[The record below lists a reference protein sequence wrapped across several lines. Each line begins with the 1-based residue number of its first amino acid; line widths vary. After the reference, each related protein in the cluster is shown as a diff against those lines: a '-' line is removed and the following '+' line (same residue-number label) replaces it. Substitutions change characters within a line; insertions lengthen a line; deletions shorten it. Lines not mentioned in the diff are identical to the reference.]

1 MRIVSLLPSATEIL
15 FALGL
20 DAEVV
25 GVSYDCDFPPQASK
39 RRVVVDS
46 RIPLGLTSLEIDRQV
61 REYVE
66 RGESLYIV
74 NADALRELA
83 PDLVVTQ
90 DLCLVC
96 AASPDD
102 LAAVLSHFD
111 KRPRVLSLNPRNL
124 GDVWDDISGVARET
138 SREDTAEKLLADIKQ
153 RLQALN
159 REVEKIS
166 RRPRVAFLEWL
177 DPFYVGGHWVP
188 EMIAL
193 AGGEDIFGR
202 VGAPSFR
209 VELKDI
215 VAAAPDII
223 VIAPCGYDAE
233 RARHEYCAMTF
244 ASEWDGIPA
253 VRDGRVYAFE
263 ANAYASRPGP
273 RLVTGVEALAKIFHP
288 EIVVGDEAVGAF
300 QITTPTREK
309 LRSDFAGAGSLA
321 ARPHFVE
328 GQSNQNQKQPNRRT
342 TWPLNP
348 DLYS

>member
-15 FALGL
+15 FSLGL
-20 DAEVV
+20 DAEVA
-25 GVSYDCDFPPQASK
+25 GVSYDCDFPPQVSDL
-39 RRVVVDS
+39 RVVVDS
-46 RIPLGLTSLEIDRQV
+46 RIPPGLAALEIDRRV

-102 LAAVLSHFD
+102 LAAVLANFE

-124 GDVWDDISGVARET
+124 GDVWDDISRVARET
-138 SREDTAEKLLADIKQ
+138 SREDASEKLLAEIQQ
-153 RLQALN
+153 RLHALKHQ
-159 REVEKIS
+159 VEKTS
-166 RRPRVAFLEWL
+166 RRPSVAFLEWL
-177 DPFYVGGHWVP
+177 NPFYVGGHWVP

-193 AGGEDIFGR
+193 AGGEDMFGR

-215 VAAAPDII
+215 AAAAPDII

-233 RARHEYCAMTF
+233 EARKEYCTMAF
-244 ASEWDGIPA
+244 PLEWNAIPA

-288 EIVVGDEAVGAF
+288 EIVVEDEAAGAF
-300 QITTPTREK
+300 QV
-309 LRSDFAGAGSLA
+309 
-321 ARPHFVE
+321 ARPSRE
-328 GQSNQNQKQPNRRT
+328 NYQATSPQLDLSRRAHI
-342 TWPLNP
+342 L
-348 DLYS
+348 

>member
-15 FALGL
+15 FSLGL

-25 GVSYDCDFPPQASK
+25 GVSYDCDFPPQVSQ

-46 RIPLGLTSLEIDRQV
+46 RIPPGLTSLEIDRQV

-66 RGESLYIV
+66 RGESLYTV
-74 NADALRELA
+74 NADALKQLA

-102 LAAVLSHFD
+102 LAAVLANFEN
-111 KRPRVLSLNPRNL
+111 RPKVLSLNPRNL
-124 GDVWDDISGVARET
+124 ADVWDDISRVARET
-138 SREDTAEKLLADIKQ
+138 SCEDAAEKLLAEIEQ
-153 RLQALN
+153 RLRVLN
-159 REVEKIS
+159 GQLEKIS

-193 AGGEDIFGR
+193 AGGEDVFGR

-209 VELKDI
+209 LELKDI

-233 RARHEYCAMTF
+233 QARNEYCAMTL
-244 ASEWDGIPA
+244 ASEWDTIPA

-288 EIVVGDEAVGAF
+288 EIEVADEAMAASE
-300 QITTPTREK
+300 IANPPRENYRANSPT
-309 LRSDFAGAGSLA
+309 LDL
-321 ARPHFVE
+321 P
-328 GQSNQNQKQPNRRT
+328 RRAHI
-342 TWPLNP
+342 L
-348 DLYS
+348 

>member
-20 DAEVV
+20 DTEVV
-25 GVSYDCDFPPQASK
+25 GVSYDCDFPTQVSE

-46 RIPLGLTSLEIDRQV
+46 RIPPGLTSLEIDRQV

-102 LAAVLSHFD
+102 LAAVLANFD

-124 GDVWDDISGVARET
+124 GDVWDDITRVARET
-138 SREDTAEKLLADIKQ
+138 STEGTAEKVLAQIKQ
-153 RLQALN
+153 RLQALKHQ
-159 REVEKIS
+159 VEKIT
-166 RRPRVAFLEWL
+166 RRPRITFLEWL

-188 EMIAL
+188 EMITL

-215 VAAAPDII
+215 VAAAPDI
-223 VIAPCGYDAE
+223 VVVAPCGYDAQQ
-233 RARHEYCAMTF
+233 AREEYCSMTF
-244 ASEWDGIPA
+244 PPEWGAIPA

-273 RLVTGVEALAKIFHP
+273 RLATGVEALATIIHP
-288 EIVVGDEAVGAF
+288 EIVVGDEAARAF
-300 QITTPTREK
+300 EVARPTRENY
-309 LRSDFAGAGSLA
+309 GASSLA
-321 ARPHFVE
+321 LDL
-328 GQSNQNQKQPNRRT
+328 SRRAHI
-342 TWPLNP
+342 L
-348 DLYS
+348 

>member
-25 GVSYDCDFPPQASK
+25 GVSYDCDFPSQVSQ

-46 RIPLGLTSLEIDRQV
+46 RIPQGLPSSEIDRQV

-74 NADALRELA
+74 NAGALKELA

-102 LAAVLSHFD
+102 LAAVLANFE
-111 KRPRVLSLNPRNL
+111 KRPKVLSLNPRNL
-124 GDVWDDISGVARET
+124 GDVWDDISKVASET
-138 SREDTAEKLLADIKQ
+138 SRENASKKLLAEIEQ
-153 RLQALN
+153 RLQVLK
-159 REVEKIS
+159 RQVEKIPQ
-166 RRPRVAFLEWL
+166 RPRVAFLEWL
-177 DPFYVGGHWVP
+177 EPFYVGGHWVP
-188 EMIAL
+188 EMVAL
-193 AGGEDIFGR
+193 AGGEDIFGK
-202 VGAPSFR
+202 VGSPSFR

-223 VIAPCGYDAE
+223 VVAPCGYDAE
-233 RARHEYCAMTF
+233 QARNEYCAMPF
-244 ASEWDGIPA
+244 PPEWDAIPA
-253 VRDGRVYAFE
+253 VRNGRVYAFE

-273 RLVTGVEALAKIFHP
+273 RLMTGVEALAKIFHP
-288 EIVVGDEAVGAF
+288 EILVGDESACAF
-300 QITTPTREK
+300 EIANPTRKNYGVNSAE
-309 LRSDFAGAGSLA
+309 LDLS
-321 ARPHFVE
+321 
-328 GQSNQNQKQPNRRT
+328 RRAHI
-342 TWPLNP
+342 L
-348 DLYS
+348 

>member
-25 GVSYDCDFPPQASK
+25 GVSYDCDFPRQVSQL
-39 RRVVVDS
+39 RVVVDS
-46 RIPLGLTSLEIDRQV
+46 RIPPGLPSLEIDRQV

-102 LAAVLSHFD
+102 LAAVLANFE
-111 KRPRVLSLNPRNL
+111 KRPKVLSLNPRNL
-124 GDVWDDISGVARET
+124 GDVWADISRVASET
-138 SREDTAEKLLADIKQ
+138 SREDCAKKLLAEIEQ
-153 RLQALN
+153 RLHAL
-159 REVEKIS
+159 RRQVEKIS
-166 RRPRVAFLEWL
+166 GRPRVAFLEWL
-177 DPFYVGGHWVP
+177 EPFYVGGHWVP
-188 EMIAL
+188 GMIAL
-193 AGGEDIFGR
+193 AGGEDVFGR

-215 VAAAPDII
+215 VAAAPDI
-223 VIAPCGYDAE
+223 VVVAPCGYDAE
-233 RARHEYCAMTF
+233 QALKEYCTMTF
-244 ASEWDGIPA
+244 PSEWDAIPA
-253 VRDGRVYAFE
+253 VRDGRVYVFE

-273 RLVTGVEALAKIFHP
+273 RLVTGVEALSKIFHP
-288 EIVVGDEAVGAF
+288 EIAVGDEAASAF
-300 QITTPTREK
+300 EVARPTRENYSANSPA
-309 LRSDFAGAGSLA
+309 LDLS
-321 ARPHFVE
+321 
-328 GQSNQNQKQPNRRT
+328 RRT
-342 TWPLNP
+342 HIL
-348 DLYS
+348 

>member
-15 FALGL
+15 FSLGL

-25 GVSYDCDFPPQASK
+25 GVSYDCDFPPQVSE

-46 RIPLGLTSLEIDRQV
+46 RIPPGLPSQEIDRRV

-66 RGESLYIV
+66 RAESLYIV
-74 NADALRELA
+74 NADALKELA

-102 LAAVLSHFD
+102 LAAVLANFE

-124 GDVWDDISGVARET
+124 GDVWDDISRVARET
-138 SREDTAEKLLADIKQ
+138 SREDASKELLAEIQQ
-153 RLQALN
+153 RLHALK
-159 REVEKIS
+159 RQVEKIS
-166 RRPRVAFLEWL
+166 RCPRVAFLEWL

-193 AGGEDIFGR
+193 AGGEDVFGR

-209 VELKDI
+209 IELKDI

-223 VIAPCGYDAE
+223 VVAPCGYDADQ
-233 RARHEYCAMTF
+233 ARKEYSGMTF
-244 ASEWDGIPA
+244 PSEWNAIPA

-288 EIVVGDEAVGAF
+288 QVVAGDEAASAF
-300 QITTPTREK
+300 EIARPTRE
-309 LRSDFAGAGSLA
+309 SYEVSSPA
-321 ARPHFVE
+321 
-328 GQSNQNQKQPNRRT
+328 
-342 TWPLNP
+342 P
-348 DLYS
+348 DLSRRAHIL

>member
-25 GVSYDCDFPPQASK
+25 GVSYDCDFPPQVSE

-46 RIPLGLTSLEIDRQV
+46 RIPPGLTSLEIDRRV
-61 REYVE
+61 REYVD
-66 RGESLYIV
+66 RDESLYSV

-102 LAAVLSHFD
+102 LAGVLANFD

-124 GDVWDDISGVARET
+124 GDVWDDISRVARET
-138 SREDTAEKLLADIKQ
+138 SREHAAGKLLAEIQQ
-153 RLQALN
+153 RVQAVKHH
-159 REVEKIS
+159 VEGIS

-177 DPFYVGGHWVP
+177 EPFYVGGHWVP

-193 AGGEDIFGR
+193 AGGEDVFGR

-209 VELKDI
+209 VELQDI
-215 VAAAPDII
+215 VAASPDII
-223 VIAPCGYDAE
+223 VVAPCGYDAKQ
-233 RARHEYCAMTF
+233 ARKEYCSMTF
-244 ASEWDGIPA
+244 PSEWDAIPA

-273 RLVTGVEALAKIFHP
+273 RLVTGVEALAKILHP
-288 EIVVGDEAVGAF
+288 EIVAGDEAVGAF
-300 QITTPTREK
+300 ELATPTRENYAATSPEFD
-309 LRSDFAGAGSLA
+309 LSRGAHIL
-321 ARPHFVE
+321 
-328 GQSNQNQKQPNRRT
+328 
-342 TWPLNP
+342 
-348 DLYS
+348 

>member
-25 GVSYDCDFPPQASK
+25 GVSYDCDFPAQVSE

-46 RIPLGLTSLEIDRQV
+46 RIPPGLPSLEIDRRV

-74 NADALRELA
+74 NAEALRELA

-102 LAAVLSHFD
+102 LAAVLTNFE

-124 GDVWDDISGVARET
+124 GDVWDDISKVARET
-138 SREDTAEKLLADIKQ
+138 SRADTAEKLLAEIEQ
-153 RLQALN
+153 RLHALKQQ
-159 REVEKIS
+159 VERIS

-177 DPFYVGGHWVP
+177 EPFYVGGHWVP

-193 AGGEDIFGR
+193 AGGEDVFGR
-202 VGAPSFR
+202 RGAPSLR

-223 VIAPCGYDAE
+223 VIAPCGYDADQ
-233 RARHEYCAMTF
+233 AGKEYCAMTLG
-244 ASEWDGIPA
+244 SEWNAIPA
-253 VRDGRVYAFE
+253 VRYGRVYMFE

-288 EIVVGDEAVGAF
+288 EIVVGDESASAF
-300 QITTPTREK
+300 EIATPTRK
-309 LRSDFAGAGSLA
+309 NYGVNSPASDLS
-321 ARPHFVE
+321 
-328 GQSNQNQKQPNRRT
+328 RRAHI
-342 TWPLNP
+342 L
-348 DLYS
+348 

>member
-15 FALGL
+15 FSLGL

-25 GVSYDCDFPPQASK
+25 GVSYDCDFPPQVSE

-46 RIPLGLTSLEIDRQV
+46 RIPPGLTSLEIDRRV

-66 RGESLYIV
+66 RGESLYTV
-74 NADALRELA
+74 NADALKQLA

-102 LAAVLSHFD
+102 LAAVLANFEN
-111 KRPRVLSLNPRNL
+111 RPKVLSLNPRNL
-124 GDVWDDISGVARET
+124 ADVWDDISKVARET
-138 SREDTAEKLLADIKQ
+138 SREDAAEKLFAEIQQ
-153 RLQALN
+153 RLHALK
-159 REVEKIS
+159 RELEKIS

-188 EMIAL
+188 EMIAR
-193 AGGEDIFGR
+193 AGGEDVFGR

-215 VAAAPDII
+215 FAAAPDII
-223 VIAPCGYDAE
+223 VVAPCGYDAE
-233 RARHEYCAMTF
+233 QARKEYCAMTLG
-244 ASEWDGIPA
+244 SEWDAIPA
-253 VRDGRVYAFE
+253 VRDSRVYAFE

-288 EIVVGDEAVGAF
+288 EIVVGNEAASAF
-300 QITTPTREK
+300 EIATPRRESYEVNSPE
-309 LRSDFAGAGSLA
+309 LGLS
-321 ARPHFVE
+321 
-328 GQSNQNQKQPNRRT
+328 RRAHI
-342 TWPLNP
+342 L
-348 DLYS
+348 